1 MFQVPSYPL
10 IPQNQVSS
18 SHLLDPPA
26 TDCLTSHHVS
36 NPPETPPHM
45 AAEFQATPPQQFNLG
60 QAPSPHVLLP
70 QITPPHLN
78 GSQLTSPVCAHPYL
92 SSSFEQQP
100 HLIAPQFAAQPQ
112 LSSPRLLS
120 PPQQVYN
127 QNPDSGWT
135 RRTELP
141 YHQGSDNFL
150 YQNQNH
156 FNTGLINQQGQLG
169 CTNRLSCNAQAPPTS
184 TVYQQPNG
192 LCPVQD
198 PCRSLEATLSQLECS
213 PQASVSGEGNLGRW
227 DLMDFSSSSTEKAFS
242 TQYYQS
248 TAPQPFC
255 SPTTPGPSPQ
265 YPQTPTLSSP
275 PIQPWEESRNIYPQ
289 TFGQLSSCGLQECDS
304 YTSQP
309 PPHQTNHPLLSQ
321 YELIQDQTGLFDTA
335 RCSSNG
341 LCPQVMTQEAGCSSP
356 SPSLPAGLTWRED
369 HGRAAEHCPP
379 DWTHWVSECV
389 SAAKKCPQPKKS
401 VEDPVCR
408 LLCTVCKRDFRS
420 LPALNGHMRSH
431 SGIRSACVSKNEDLS
446 LSPSTST
453 VMPVSVPVHSKGR
466 AHKKASCMFPA
477 SRRGV
482 LYQSLL
488 HEDAS
493 MGNGV
498 SFRHYTPPPMLCP
511 VRAGPG
517 LYCSLTSRR
526 VKRAQT
532 IQLHNTPG
540 DHVAVETNS
549 PPPGTLRTRANQ
561 PQINVGRG
569 FQAEIPL
576 LHEKRDADADSHNA
590 LELWSAWE
598 EMDLPVNQQRVEALL
613 LMARSS
619 VVPGGGTSPE
629 SSLYILRQCRG
640 DFLLAVEKLLSTPE
654 TNSSSPTGRQHKQVS
669 WSEAEKRLLVK
680 SLQLHQKDFSRI
692 QKAVQTKSVSECVEF
707 YYLWKKKMS
716 TSSRGLTIN
725 R

>member
-92 SSSFEQQP
+92 TSSFEQQP

-198 PCRSLEATLSQLECS
+198 PCRSLEATLLECS

-576 LHEKRDADADSHNA
+576 LHEKRHADADSHNA
-590 LELWSAWE
+590 LQLWSAWE

-654 TNSSSPTGRQHKQVS
+654 TNNSSSPAGRQHKQVS

-716 TSSRGLTIN
+716 ASSRGLTIN